1 MWKNQPPE
9 VRTFEYV
16 YRTHF
21 ELVWRTLSKFGVR
34 EADLMDV
41 TQNAFMVV
49 QRQLSGFEGR
59 SPVTTWLFGICRL
72 VASDYRRSAPIRREV
87 LVDFDEFDDLPDVG
101 RETPLEHLDRKE
113 LSRWLDATLEKM
125 SEGTRSVFVLFAF
138 REMSG
143 DEIASLLQIPVG
155 TVRSRLR
162 LTRERI
168 GADVARFLAISI
180 EDTISPTRQSVM
192 SR

>member
-1 MWKNQPPE
+1 
-9 VRTFEYV
+9 V

-101 RETPLEHLDRKE
+101 RETPLEHLDRK
-113 LSRWLDATLEKM
+113 KM